1 MTNRISDHL
10 DHSEE
15 ARNEWLDFVSQ
26 DDEDTKES
34 PETEEQMKYKLEL
47 KTKKIDINVGDID
60 ELEESRVSNREQGE
74 GANRGN
80 GDGIPGDFNGDG
92 KVNGQDFGLLLAG
105 WGQDGVGDLNGDGV
119 IDGQDLGLFLALW
132 GSREAKIPLDDL
144 DLSAV
149 PEEDLK
155 EVIDT
160 LVKEGII
167 DPDDSGIGPAFGYAG
182 GPSLGGSPGGGV
194 GGGGGGGTGT
204 GGG

>member
-105 WGQDGVGDLNGDGV
+105 WGQDGVGDL
-119 IDGQDLGLFLALW
+119 
-132 GSREAKIPLDDL
+132 
-144 DLSAV
+144 
-149 PEEDLK
+149 
-155 EVIDT
+155 IDT